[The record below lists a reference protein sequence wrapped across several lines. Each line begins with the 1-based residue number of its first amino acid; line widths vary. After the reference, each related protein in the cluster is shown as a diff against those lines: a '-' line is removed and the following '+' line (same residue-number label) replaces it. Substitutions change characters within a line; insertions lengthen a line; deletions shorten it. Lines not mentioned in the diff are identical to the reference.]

1 MLQRAP
7 DMGRKE
13 VIGMVKTTVVL
24 PTYNEAENLELMVN
38 ALFDLGVPDLHIL
51 VVDDN
56 SPDGTGKIADLLAS
70 KFAGAM
76 KVIHNKSKDGLGQAY
91 KIGFRRA
98 VDDGADYIIQMDC
111 DFSHQPRYVPELI
124 AKAEEGYE
132 VVHGSRYV
140 RGGGVDKSWGPHRK
154 LLSWFANQVYVST
167 ILNLPIHDATGGF
180 RLWKREA
187 MIGLGLDRVVSNG
200 YIFQVE
206 LAYVANRL
214 GFKIAEVPIYFPDR
228 ARGESK
234 MGTRVILEAAARVWQ
249 VRRRHHTL
257 TPQMRRDKW
266 MTAAPMPS
274 AN

>member
-1 MLQRAP
+1 
-7 DMGRKE
+7 
-13 VIGMVKTTVVL
+13 MVKTTVVL
-24 PTYNEAENLELMVN
+24 PTYNEAENLELMVE

-51 VVDDN
+51 VVDDK
-56 SPDGTGKIADLLAS
+56 SPDGTGKIADQLAVRHMGRL
-70 KFAGAM
+70 A
-76 KVIHNKSKDGLGQAY
+76 VIHNKLKDGLGQAY

-98 VDDGADYIIQMDC
+98 VDEGADYIIQMDC
-111 DFSHQPRYVPELI
+111 DFSHQPIYVPQLI
-124 AKAEEGYE
+124 AKAEEGYD

-140 RGGGVDKSWGPHRK
+140 HGGGVDKSWGPHRK

-180 RLWKREA
+180 RLWRREA

-214 GFKIAEVPIYFPDR
+214 GYKIAEVPIYFPDR
-228 ARGESK
+228 VRGESK
-234 MGTRVILEAAARVWQ
+234 MGTRVILEAALRVWQ

-257 TPQMRRDKW
+257 TPQERRQDW
-266 MTAAPMPS
+266 VTPAPLPTP
-274 AN
+274 N

>member
-1 MLQRAP
+1 
-7 DMGRKE
+7 
-13 VIGMVKTTVVL
+13 
-24 PTYNEAENLELMVN
+24 
-38 ALFDLGVPDLHIL
+38 
-51 VVDDN
+51 
-56 SPDGTGKIADLLAS
+56 
-70 KFAGAM
+70 
-76 KVIHNKSKDGLGQAY
+76 
-91 KIGFRRA
+91 
-98 VDDGADYIIQMDC
+98 
-111 DFSHQPRYVPELI
+111 VPELI
-124 AKAEEGYE
+124 AKSEEGYE

-234 MGTRVILEAAARVWQ
+234 MGTMVILEAAARVWQ

-266 MTAAPMPS
+266 MTSAPVPS